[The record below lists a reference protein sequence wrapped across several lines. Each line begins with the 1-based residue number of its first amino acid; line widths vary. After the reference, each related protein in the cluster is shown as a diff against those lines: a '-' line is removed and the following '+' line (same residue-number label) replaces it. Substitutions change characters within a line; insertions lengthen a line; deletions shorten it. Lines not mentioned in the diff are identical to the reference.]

1 MTTSETN
8 SFILMEKL
16 KMVEELESISSNFI
30 IRKIRNRKGRLDFLE
45 DRVHDDSF
53 KKNYAECKMRYRS
66 LNPPDS
72 IYQFNYFKELL
83 NDLKIK
89 LLQTNNMVYVLL
101 SKLSVK
107 KRGGPAVSLKP
118 HDWES

>member
-16 KMVEELESISSNFI
+16 KMVEELESLSSNFI
-30 IRKIRNRKGRLDFLE
+30 IRKVRNRKGRLNFLE

-53 KKNYAECKMRYRS
+53 KKNYEECKLRYRS

-72 IYQFNYFKELL
+72 IYQFNFFKELL
-83 NDLKIK
+83 SDLKIK
-89 LLQTNNMVYVLL
+89 LLQTNNMVNVLL

-107 KRGGPAVSLKP
+107 NRREPAVCLKP
-118 HDWES
+118 HHR